1 MFLTTAFAFAKKL
14 LGNVAKGLLK
24 NSGLGKLLA
33 GAFTQRAVNS
43 SLTGKEREQN
53 EFNASQADLQ
63 RQFAREEREQSQIF
77 NADQAQKQMDFQ
89 EHMAS
94 TQYQRSIA
102 DMQAAGVN
110 PAMAF
115 GGIQGASASGAM
127 ATSSPASG
135 AAASGSS
142 QLQGLSEILE
152 FARQEAEIERIKAD
166 IEYTRENTRGQKIG
180 NDIQDEYGRSISRAT
195 LNELRSRASL
205 YAAEADNEKERK
217 GLIALE
223 KTLKE
228 LETDPNSFKNFELMW
243 RNQYIRDFNATPDS
257 GAFTQLLEATFGGMR
272 ETVNMILNW
281 QKPVYLPRERSGGYS
296 RGYSG
301 GGVGGGVR

>member
-1 MFLTTAFAFAKKL
+1 MFLSTAFAFAKKL
-14 LGNVAKGLLK
+14 LGNVATGLLK
-24 NSGLGKLLA
+24 NTGLGKLLA
-33 GAFTQRAVNS
+33 GALTQRAVNS

-89 EHMAS
+89 ERMAS

-135 AAASGSS
+135 TAASGSS

-152 FARQEAEIERIKAD
+152 FARQKAEIERIKAD
-166 IEYTRENTRGQKIG
+166 TENTRENTRGQKIG

-205 YAAEADNEKERK
+205 QAAEADNEKERK

-228 LETDPNSFKNFELMW
+228 LETDPNSFKNFEQMW
-243 RNQYIRDFNATPDS
+243 RNQYIRDFNADPES
-257 GAFTQLLEATFGGMR
+257 GALTQLLEVTFGGMR
-272 ETVNMILNW
+272 DTVNMILNW
-281 QKPVYLPRERSGGYS
+281 QKPVTLPRERSGGYS
-296 RGYSG
+296 EG
-301 GGVGGGVR
+301 GGSR